1 MRAYRYATAS
11 LPHSRDGSSH
21 DTHPLSWD
29 TLNFWAI
36 LTQIAITMLLHSAY
50 RFSTL
55 ATVHS
60 AAGATIH
67 GPFHG
72 TVTFPHYCPLLDV
85 ALSVGTDCDCLL
97 GRY

>member
-36 LTQIAITMLLHSAY
+36 LTQIAITMPLHSAY

-55 ATVHS
+55 ATVTPRRNYGS
-60 AAGATIH
+60 TATTS
-67 GPFHG
+67 GF
-72 TVTFPHYCPLLDV
+72 
-85 ALSVGTDCDCLL
+85 SCLID
-97 GRY
+97 